1 MTRVSKCSEKWAFV
15 TKYAF
20 DMYFDA
26 VRTSTEPSV
35 SKKSKDNS
43 V

>member
-26 VRTSTEPSV
+26 VNLSS
-35 SKKSKDNS
+35 SYQH
-43 V
+43 